1 MGLYLQVSK
10 SLELA
15 GIKTARDFRNVQVI
29 GVEHWRSAVNW
40 RVASSGQGSRGS
52 ETRSG
57 RVVAVAIDSVKWPQK
72 LNAKREQNFT
82 SVTALLCTDIQMNSV

>member
-15 GIKTARDFRNVQVI
+15 GIKTARDFRNVQGI
-29 GVEHWRSAVNW
+29 GVEHWSSAVNW
-40 RVASSGQGSRGS
+40 SVVSSGQGSRGS

-57 RVVAVAIDSVKWPQK
+57 RVVAVAINSVKWPQK
-72 LNAKREQNFT
+72 LNVKRKQNLT